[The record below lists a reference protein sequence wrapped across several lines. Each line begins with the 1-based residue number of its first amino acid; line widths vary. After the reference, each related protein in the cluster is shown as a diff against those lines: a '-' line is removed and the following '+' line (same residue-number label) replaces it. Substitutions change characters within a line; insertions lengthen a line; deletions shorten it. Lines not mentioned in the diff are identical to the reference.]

1 MRGTFFLASSWQ
13 WSNKIFHE
21 IEKQRLC
28 SLLEALRCGEGCL
41 VVTEHLPRETLEL
54 VSRSAQQTQ
63 HIGRTLGT
71 LLRGGELLLF
81 EGQLGAGKTTFTQ
94 GLAKGL
100 GITTTIS
107 SPTFTILK
115 EYPGQ
120 PRAQSERI
128 DGSWSTASSQRGP
141 ALYHF
146 DLYRLEDPD
155 EILDLGFEDY
165 FSGSGVC
172 VIEWAENADISWLPE
187 RLAIH
192 LSVINETERRLR
204 FIATGT
210 VYCELLRHL
219 QKQIYASTGF

>member
-1 MRGTFFLASSWQ
+1 M
-13 WSNKIFHE
+13 
-21 IEKQRLC
+21 
-28 SLLEALRCGEGCL
+28 
-41 VVTEHLPRETLEL
+41 TEHLPRETFEL
-54 VSRSAQQTQ
+54 VSRSAQETQ

-210 VYCELLRHL
+210 AYCELLRHL